1 MESNLINVMKKNEII
16 KTVDLSS
23 EIFNNK
29 FNESL
34 VHQVVT
40 SYLSNGRTAIKAEKN
55 RSQVSG
61 GGIKPFRQK
70 GTGKARAGSIRSPLW
85 KGGGK
90 TFVASE
96 RRNYTK
102 KINKKMYKQAI
113 RCIFSE
119 LIKKERLI
127 VIDNFVVERP
137 KTKDIILKLNSLNI
151 FSGLLISHEIDENL
165 FLSSKNVPNF
175 FIKKINDINPLI
187 LIKNKNI
194 VITIEAL
201 KKLEG
206 LLK

>member
-1 MESNLINVMKKNEII
+1 MEFNVINIMKKQEIKNI
-16 KTVDLSS
+16 KLSS
-23 EIFNNK
+23 KIFNAE

-34 VHQVVT
+34 VHQIIT

-90 TFVASE
+90 TFIATE
-96 RRNYTK
+96 RRNYKK
-102 KINKKMYKQAI
+102 KINKKMYKKAI
-113 RCIFSE
+113 QCIFSE
-119 LIKKERLI
+119 LINKKRLI
-127 VIDNFVVERP
+127 IVDDFIINKI
-137 KTKDIILKLNSLNI
+137 KTKDIISNLKTLEV
-151 FSGLLISHEIDENL
+151 FSGLLILSNIDKNL
-165 FLSSKNVPNF
+165 YLSSKNIPNF
-175 FIKKINDINPLI
+175 FVKNVNNINPLI

-194 VITIEAL
+194 IITVEAL